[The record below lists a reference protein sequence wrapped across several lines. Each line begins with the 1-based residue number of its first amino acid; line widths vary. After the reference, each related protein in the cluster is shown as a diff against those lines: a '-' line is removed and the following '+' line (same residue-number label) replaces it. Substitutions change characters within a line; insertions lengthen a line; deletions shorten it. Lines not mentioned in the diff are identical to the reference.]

1 MLSAGHFALAV
12 MEQHLQKND
21 WFSPS
26 GLLPIADIALYAY
39 THVADEGGFDLAGY
53 PSSRRWLDRLASQ
66 PGHVKIMD
74 QTSAVPVEAFRR

>member
-1 MLSAGHFALAV
+1 MPSAGISLSGSWSKHLA
-12 MEQHLQKND
+12 KND

-26 GLLPIADIALYAY
+26 GYSIADIALYAY

-53 PSSRRWLDRLASQ
+53 PRLRAWLDRLASQ

-74 QTSAVPVEAFRR
+74 QTSAVPAEAFKR